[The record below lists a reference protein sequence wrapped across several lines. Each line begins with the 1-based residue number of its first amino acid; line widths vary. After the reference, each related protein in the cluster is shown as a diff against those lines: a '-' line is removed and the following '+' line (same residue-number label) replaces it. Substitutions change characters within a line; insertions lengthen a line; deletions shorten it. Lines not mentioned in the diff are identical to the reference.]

1 MLLATKNKR
10 YEVIKRKSVF
20 DDFDE
25 EITYLVS
32 KEISQKNII
41 SFLIKQKS
49 LKNKKGLNQ
58 SNLSKYL
65 KTKRINQNES

>member
-49 LKNKKGLNQ
+49 SKNKKGLNQ